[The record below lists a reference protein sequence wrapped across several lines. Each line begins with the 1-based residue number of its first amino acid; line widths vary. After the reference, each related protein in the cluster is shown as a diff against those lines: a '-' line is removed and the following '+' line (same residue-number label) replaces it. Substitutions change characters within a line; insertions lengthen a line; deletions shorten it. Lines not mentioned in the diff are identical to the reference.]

1 MQLNFIH
8 IISIVITLIMS
19 LGLGIYSGKKV
30 KSADDFALGGRNSG
44 ISMVAGSLIGTIVG
58 GSATVGTAQMAF
70 HLGFS
75 AIWFTMG
82 CGLSLIIMALLYAA
96 KLRSTG
102 LSTIPEFLV
111 VNFNKNAG
119 PLSSISSSFGIFF
132 SIVASLLTSIHLIS
146 GLFGLSSEL
155 SGLLMLVTVVLTVI
169 FGGMGGSGV
178 TGLFKVFLIII
189 ALCTGG
195 VYAYIDLG
203 YIAGI
208 QSTFPAIPWL
218 SLGGN
223 SWSENLTSFACLVVG
238 IITTQTYAQAIFSA
252 SNNKTAMLGTLA
264 AGLFTLPIG
273 IPSVLIGM
281 YMKTIHPDIEAI
293 QALPIFLLNYM
304 PSWLG
309 GIGISAILLSAVG
322 STAGLA
328 LGVGTMLSRDIFQ
341 EVFKVHDN
349 KKLLLIN
356 RLCVFVIT
364 ILSLLFVF
372 ANMDSLVFVW
382 NYLSMAL
389 RGAGIFVPFTIAIFW
404 KGKLSA
410 RFGIYSMI
418 SGIFVSLLGKMI
430 VPSITNT
437 LLPALAVSFLI
448 ACLGLIFDKPNPK
461 ILTKR

>member
-1 MQLNFIH
+1 
-8 IISIVITLIMS
+8 MS

-30 KSADDFALGGRNSG
+30 KSAEDFALGGRSSG

-82 CGLSLIIMALLYAA
+82 CGLSLLIMSLLYAA
-96 KLRSTG
+96 KLRATE

-111 VNFNKNAG
+111 LNFNKKAG

-146 GLFGLSSEL
+146 GLFGLSAMV
-155 SGLLMLVTVVLTVI
+155 SGLLMLMTVLLTVV

-178 TGLFKVFLIII
+178 TGLFKVLLIII
-189 ALCTGG
+189 SLCTGG
-195 VYAYIDLG
+195 VYAYINLG
-203 YIAGI
+203 YISGLQA
-208 QSTFPAIPWL
+208 TFPQIPWL

-223 SWSENLTSFACLVVG
+223 SWSENLISFACLIVG

-252 SNNKTAMLGTLA
+252 RDTRTAVIGTLV

-281 YMKTIHPDIEAI
+281 YMKTIHPEIEAI
-293 QALPIFLLNYM
+293 QALPMFLLNYL

-309 GIGISAILLSAVG
+309 GVGISAILLSAIG

-341 EVFKVHDN
+341 EVFKVTNN

-356 RLCVFVIT
+356 RLSVFIIT
-364 ILSLLFVF
+364 ILSLIFVF
-372 ANMDSLVFVW
+372 ANMDSMVFVW

-389 RGAGIFVPFTIAIFW
+389 RGAGIFIPFTVAIFW
-404 KGKLSA
+404 RGKLSA
-410 RFGIYSMI
+410 RYGIYSMI

-430 VPSITNT
+430 IPSITNT